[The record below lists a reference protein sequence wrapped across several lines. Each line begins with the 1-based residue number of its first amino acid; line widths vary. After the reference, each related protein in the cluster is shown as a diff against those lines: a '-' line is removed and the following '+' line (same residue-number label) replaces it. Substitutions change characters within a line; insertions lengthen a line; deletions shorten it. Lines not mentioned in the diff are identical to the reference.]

1 MKKIFYLA
9 ALLTA
14 TTFVACEKDSVGG
27 TATESMAGDWYCYV
41 DAVDE
46 NDVTIPGGENYFG
59 FPTGRTHILTYNT
72 SANGGSE
79 MWVDNLGV
87 GNMSK
92 DYADYFLLYVQ
103 QLGEEKL
110 DSAKYY
116 FHYGWPAEEMPG
128 FPTFAVKSKVSIDQN
143 AMTFKSVEA
152 ENLGEGYEWWIQ
164 KVKLDEQGDT
174 VWANEEKTEPE
185 MVDVLLNEE
194 KPLAVSIEGKIL
206 PRAGHQNNGS
216 VADSIVIFVTY
227 KDDPWVPTDGY
238 TRYKIH
244 GVRYSGLVEND

>member
-1 MKKIFYLA
+1 MKKIFYLG
-9 ALLTA
+9 ALLAA
-14 TTFVACEKDSVGG
+14 TTFTACEKESAGG

-46 NDVTIPGGENYFG
+46 NDNPIERGEDYFR
-59 FPTGRTHILTYNT
+59 TGRTHILTYNT
-72 SANGGSE
+72 SANGASE
-79 MWVDNLGV
+79 MWIDNLGI

-92 DYADYFLLYVQ
+92 DNAGYFPLYVQ
-103 QLGEEKL
+103 LLGEEKL

-128 FPTFAVKSKVSIDQN
+128 FPTYAIKSKVSIDQN

-152 ENLGEGYEWWIQ
+152 ENYGEGYEWWIQ
-164 KVKLDEQGDT
+164 KVKLDEKGDT
-174 VWANEEKTEPE
+174 VWTDDTKKEPE
-185 MVDVLLNEE
+185 MIDVLLNEE
-194 KPLAVSIEGKIL
+194 KALAVSIEGKIL
-206 PRAGHQNNGS
+206 PRGGHQNNGS
-216 VADSIVIFVTY
+216 IADSIVIFVTY

-244 GVRYSGLVEND
+244 GVRYSGLEEND